1 LSSRAKPRDLQFSQP
16 AAIASY
22 LEEIRTTKKPK
33 TLAAYALSLEYFDQ
47 YCQKPHVSDVE
58 RPDLLAYSSA
68 LRDAEEL
75 AARTV
80 HNHFANLVSF
90 LKWAGRERIVV
101 LAIQSAIKCQLNSGQ
116 KSQISD
122 LCGC

>member
-90 LKWAGRERIVV
+90 LKWAGR
-101 LAIQSAIKCQLNSGQ
+101 QSAIKCQLNSGQ